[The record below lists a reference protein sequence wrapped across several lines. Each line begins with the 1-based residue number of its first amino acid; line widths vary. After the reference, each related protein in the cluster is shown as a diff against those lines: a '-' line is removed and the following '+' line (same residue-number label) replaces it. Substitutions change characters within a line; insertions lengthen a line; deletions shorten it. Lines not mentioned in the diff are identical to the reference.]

1 MTLEEGKEEF
11 IQAWGTLGTNWGIN
25 KTMGQV
31 HGLLLIA
38 VDPMCADNIMETL
51 KISRGNANMNI
62 RALIDWGIVYKKHIM
77 GERKEYFVAEKDM
90 WKVFRSIAQQRRK
103 KELEPL
109 MEVLNRVKE
118 VEVECD
124 TSQEFKKVTQ
134 DIQSFAVKAEKT
146 LDGLTQSEKKWF
158 FSTFMNIIK

>member
-1 MTLEEGKEEF
+1 
-11 IQAWGTLGTNWGIN
+11 
-25 KTMGQV
+25 
-31 HGLLLIA
+31 
-38 VDPMCADNIMETL
+38 
-51 KISRGNANMNI
+51 
-62 RALIDWGIVYKKHIM
+62 M